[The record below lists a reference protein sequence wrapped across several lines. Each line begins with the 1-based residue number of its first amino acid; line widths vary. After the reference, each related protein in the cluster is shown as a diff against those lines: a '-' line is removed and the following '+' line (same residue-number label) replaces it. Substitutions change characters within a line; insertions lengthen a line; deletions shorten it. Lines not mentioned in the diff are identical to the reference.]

1 VTATVHVFSHP
12 AELFV
17 GSPRTPRGPLAVSVV
32 ELVLA

>member
-17 GSPRTPRGPLAVSVV
+17 GSPRTPLGPLAVSVV